1 MSRRRR
7 MLCGLLALGLLVSGL
22 AGRRAWAAP
31 TFDADPD
38 KGQTTVGV
46 WVTDENLNTLSVEVP
61 LYVTLAV
68 VKPATGG
75 DTLVLAPAQDRYR
88 ITNNSPQLDVAVT
101 GLFTEELT
109 PMGMD
114 RWTLTGNDPEDVS
127 PVADVREIAL
137 SLTLLEREANG
148 GLTWTDRVQVL
159 ALNGMTLEDDSPFK
173 KEIVQNGVTSYG
185 WRGIQP
191 GQSLAL
197 GWKGAAVSSDV
208 VDNSASATAQFRLVY
223 TFSALQTNGQP
234 IGTTGFV
241 SYETI
246 DPNNPNNP

>member
-1 MSRRRR
+1 MSRKRR
-7 MLCGLLALGLLVSGL
+7 MLCGLLALGLLVPGL

-31 TFDADPD
+31 TFNADPD

-46 WVTDENLNTLSVEVP
+46 WVTDENINTLSVEVP

-75 DTLVLAPAQDRYR
+75 DTVVLAPAQDRYR
-88 ITNNSPQLDVAVT
+88 ITNNSPQMDVAVT
-101 GLFTEELT
+101 GLFTEELS
-109 PMGMD
+109 PAGMD
-114 RWTLTGNDPEDVS
+114 QWTLTGHDPEGVT
-127 PVADVREIAL
+127 PVANTREIAL
-137 SLTLLEREANG
+137 SLTLLEQNANG
-148 GLTWTDRVQVL
+148 GLDWTDRVQVL
-159 ALNGMTLEDDSPFK
+159 NLDKIALEDGSPFK
-173 KEIVQNGVTSYG
+173 KEVVQNGVTSYG

-191 GQSLAL
+191 GHSLAL
-197 GWKGAAVSSDV
+197 GWKGAAVSSNT
-208 VDNSASATAQFRLVY
+208 VDSSASATAQFRLVY

-246 DPNNPNNP
+246 DPNNPTNP